1 MRVSPAV
8 LALALLAIMPA
19 ARAADADAGARVFKS
34 QCGTCHAVAPGRTL
48 VGPTLAGLIGRK
60 AGSVPGFRYS
70 PANKQADITWDAP
83 TLTNYLAD
91 PGAMIPGTSM
101 IYAGL
106 KNEAQRADLVAYL
119 STLQ

>member
-1 MRVSPAV
+1 MRLSPA
-8 LALALLAIMPA
+8 LFAALALVVAAPA
-19 ARAADADAGARVFKS
+19 QAADADAGARVFKS
-34 QCGTCHAVAPGRTL
+34 QCGTCHAVAPGRNL

-70 PANKQADITWDAP
+70 PANKQAGITWNAD

-119 STLQ
+119 ATLQ